1 MKFVKIFC
9 GYCSVWKVCFLIFF
23 FFFFWYGLETEMMV
37 LTVEMEKKNGNTHTQ
52 TSYPICFLCSWG
64 CVCFGLR
71 FVLEIDWIENFDGY
85 FLWVLF
91 ELKSLFLD
99 FGRMEKM
106 VGLSSDRWWYED
118 VVDGEGWDSF
128 VFRCGWDFVLKMKNK

>member
-1 MKFVKIFC
+1 MGIVLFEKFVS
-9 GYCSVWKVCFLIFF
+9 GF

-71 FVLEIDWIENFDGY
+71 FVLEID
-85 FLWVLF
+85 
-91 ELKSLFLD
+91 
-99 FGRMEKM
+99 
-106 VGLSSDRWWYED
+106 
-118 VVDGEGWDSF
+118 
-128 VFRCGWDFVLKMKNK
+128 